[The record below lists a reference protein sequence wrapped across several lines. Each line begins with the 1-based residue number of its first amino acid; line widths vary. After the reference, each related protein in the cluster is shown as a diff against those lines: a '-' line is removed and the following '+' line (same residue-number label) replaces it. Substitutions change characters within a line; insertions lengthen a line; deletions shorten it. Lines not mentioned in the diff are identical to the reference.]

1 LSTIQELFQEGKSV
15 LKDFPQP
22 HLEAKQLILK
32 CLSLTEEQFLVSL
45 DRRVSRSQER
55 CFKTLISKR
64 IAGVPLPYLTGIKE
78 FWSIPFRISPGVLIP
93 RPETELLVEKTL
105 ELSKGKDDVIVD
117 VGTGCGNI
125 AVSLAKERPDAKIY
139 AIESSKKALQ
149 LARRNASEQGIST
162 ITFASGNLF
171 TPLEKLHLKEKCDF
185 IVSNPPYV
193 SEPDWEKLNP
203 EIRDHEPKSALVA
216 GKTGLEVIELLIQEA
231 LLYLKSGGYLLF
243 EIGYNQKDEI
253 QSMFNLFSSWRTI
266 SFLKDLAGKNRV
278 AFGRKEV
285 FPVKNHR

>member
-1 LSTIQELFQEGKSV
+1 MI
-15 LKDFPQP
+15 
-22 HLEAKQLILK
+22 
-32 CLSLTEEQFLVSL
+32 SL
-45 DRRVSRSQER
+45 DRSVSSSQER

-64 IAGVPLPYLTGIKE
+64 ISGVPLPYLTGFKE

-105 ELSKGKDDVIVD
+105 GLSREKDDVIVD

-139 AIESSKKALQ
+139 AIESSRKALR
-149 LARRNASEQGIST
+149 LARRNALEQGIST
-162 ITFASGNLF
+162 ITFAYGSLF
-171 TPLEKLHLKEKCDF
+171 VPLKKLRLEGKCDF
-185 IVSNPPYV
+185 IVSNPPYI
-193 SEPDWEKLNP
+193 SETDWKELSP

-216 GKTGLEVIELLIQEA
+216 GITGLEVIKLLIQEA

-243 EIGYNQKDEI
+243 EIGYNQKDETG
-253 QSMFNLFSSWRTI
+253 SMFDLFSSWK
-266 SFLKDLAGKNRV
+266 SVGFLKDLAGRNRV

-285 FPVKNHR
+285 LPDN